1 MVEAEAGV
9 VRAGVRVQVR
19 ADVQVRAC
27 VQMRD
32 ASMPGRCKCE
42 RMGGV
47 ASVSVVCRCIYIS
60 K

>member
-1 MVEAEAGV
+1 MVKAEAGV

-19 ADVQVRAC
+19 AR

-32 ASMPGRCKCE
+32 AGMPGRCKCE

-47 ASVSVVCRCIYIS
+47 ALVSVVCRCIYIS